1 MNTQPKPRFL
11 SLLLLGFLLLCLTAQ
26 TTAGVLNTR
35 TNAQPAAS
43 GFQSDTNDAD
53 RNVAAR
59 RLGSSEKA
67 SSINVRE
74 LGEYPSDFGIER
86 RSGGVGTA
94 EEDQE
99 EHVPGHEAGQG
110 SEDEA
115 AGHASEDLSPGQGFR
130 HRVRR

>member
-1 MNTQPKPRFL
+1 MHTPPELRFL

-26 TTAGVLNTR
+26 TTARVLNTR
-35 TNAQPAAS
+35 TAQPAAS
-43 GFQSDTNDAD
+43 SVQSDTNDAD

-59 RLGSSEKA
+59 RLVSSEKA

-74 LGEYPSDFGIER
+74 LGEYPPDFGIER

-115 AGHASEDLSPGQGFR
+115 AGHAPEDLSPGHGFR